1 MKKIIPAI
9 FIVGLII
16 ATIFG
21 SVSSA
26 ITTPSTDDEGI
37 SEGLPAMIHGY
48 VRAIKGLRLIPLG
61 GVEIIISKVAN
72 GETVGTDVTNKDGHY
87 VIDDNIE
94 RFKWYSVSINV
105 DREDIFPLGRLSWEF
120 TAKRVTAV
128 NAVFLYIGNIVVQI
142 ENKVEPGIQNQQSNP
157 NNI

>member
-1 MKKIIPAI
+1 MKKIITAV
-9 FIVGLII
+9 FMVGLMI
-16 ATIFG
+16 ATVF
-21 SVSSA
+21 SAASSA
-26 ITTPSTDDEGI
+26 TIAPSKDDEGI

-48 VRAIKGLRLIPLG
+48 VRAIKGLRLIPLE

-87 VIDDNIE
+87 IIDDNIK

-142 ENKVEPGIQNQQSNP
+142 ENKVEQSIQNQQSNP